1 MRRVLRPDKIPHKTN
16 MPKCLQGFALSRE
29 HEQMEHIGIKERAY
43 FKKSILDPLLAKGVI
58 KMTLPDK
65 PQASFKNMLLKRD
78 NVSWL

>member
-65 PQASFKNMLLKRD
+65 PTSKFQKYVAKKG
-78 NVSWL
+78 